1 MMADVLLDDGRAR
14 NLSSKPGRKVGT
26 QSRLVED
33 GKRSRHGTMD
43 LGKESVVGKH
53 TGMETPLFVVAKRE
67 KTQGAEK
74 MTVRGAAMPSY

>member
-1 MMADVLLDDGRAR
+1 
-14 NLSSKPGRKVGT
+14 
-26 QSRLVED
+26 
-33 GKRSRHGTMD
+33 MD